1 MAGVH
6 FNVPSLKVH
15 VCLLDRP
22 DMQMPDNTFCTTILY
37 PATET
42 QQKMIISAME
52 PGNLFSVPSAQLNLR
67 TDPCVQTRL
76 SPCLCFRFTAPGN
89 KIMNPN
95 GSNEDGSPQI
105 QQHMFTLF
113 AHLSQLLP
121 CISSGRPY
129 QMKVATNEDHR
140 AYVINILPAQTSPGM
155 QQQVHESTKVLSE
168 HIKKMEH
175 ILGRRLVFVPDAVR
189 ECNEGRKR
197 RWDEIKKTSEMLF
210 GDQQAIAEWFLCM
223 NRMFNGMKID
233 MTQSNFLR
241 ESAVKLNPEFNVV
254 MLMFICGGMMSE
266 IANETGA
273 QLTSEE
279 SVKNQVDVW
288 CAQDDDKIKD
298 SFLVH
303 LVRHNAATSAY
314 VSDAGWD
321 TNGTKLFC
329 SNEAKED
336 QFVFAGFPQES
347 VLNYILFKLKLKLGD
362 CEDLTAMILGII
374 DVFKLPREV
383 FFSCVAKSI
392 PLIPVYYS
400 DSAAASDFTAHPGNI
415 QKIAMR
421 IWDLFQSPQT
431 ECKRQV
437 CNIQDL
443 LAACRSTESN
453 FSEGASIVSILAR
466 APRVD
471 QTSLGGLNT
480 KSFLSLEDYTD
491 QWKNDLVTTNL
502 DARLQGHACGIIDM
516 KTTLGTMG
524 SVTIEKVKGQPRV
537 LESTSF
543 ATERPFNTPTAAF
556 FGDNTPDRQNI
567 QEKLGGDHVVLPRNL
582 TCNIQSTLLSR
593 EIVAHLPKDTQAFAA
608 QGYSLGTQSGPGS
621 FYVLKLNSDGA
632 NFTMG
637 LDNNGKHIVAPGH
650 AMNTDAFNGDKGLQL
665 RMTSAMDAREIYHL
679 EALAGLGEA
688 FTMNLTTLSTNKML
702 PQINPLMAR
711 APMTISE
718 NLTLALV
725 TPLEIKTQTM
735 STGCTLKQPYDVGE
749 KKDLQGFA
757 KQVGEAVHRVFP
769 PQTRLIMGP
778 FFGGATVQGP
788 L

>member
-1 MAGVH
+1 
-6 FNVPSLKVH
+6 
-15 VCLLDRP
+15 
-22 DMQMPDNTFCTTILY
+22 
-37 PATET
+37 
-42 QQKMIISAME
+42 
-52 PGNLFSVPSAQLNLR
+52 
-67 TDPCVQTRL
+67 
-76 SPCLCFRFTAPGN
+76 
-89 KIMNPN
+89 MNPN
-95 GSNEDGSPQI
+95 GSNEDSSPDI
-105 QQHMFTLF
+105 QQHMFTVF
-113 AHLSQLLP
+113 VHLSQLLP
-121 CISSGRPY
+121 CISSGRPF
-129 QMKVATNEDHR
+129 QMNVATNEDHM
-140 AYVINILPAQTSPGM
+140 AYVINIFPAQTSPGM
-155 QQQVHESTKVLSE
+155 QQQVHESTRVLSE
-168 HIKKMEH
+168 HIKNLEH
-175 ILGRRLVFVPDAVR
+175 IHGRKLVLVTDAVR
-189 ECNEGRKR
+189 ECNEGRLR
-197 RWDEIKKTSEMLF
+197 RWADIKKTSEILF
-210 GDQQAIAEWFLCM
+210 GSQQAIAEWFLCM

-254 MLMFICGGMMSE
+254 MLIFICGGMMSE
-266 IANETGA
+266 IANESGA
-273 QLTSEE
+273 QMTSED

-288 CAQDDDKIKD
+288 CAQDDENIKN

-314 VSDAGWD
+314 LSDAGWD
-321 TNGTKLFC
+321 IKGTKLCC

-362 CEDLTAMILGII
+362 CEDLTAMILGVL

-383 FFSCVAKSI
+383 FFSYVAKSI

-400 DSAAASDFTAHPGNI
+400 DSAAASDFTAHPGSV

-421 IWDLFQSPQT
+421 IWELFQSPQT
-431 ECKRQV
+431 ECRRQV
-437 CNIQDL
+437 CNLEDL
-443 LAACRSTESN
+443 LAACRSTNSN
-453 FSEGASIVSILAR
+453 FSEDATIVSILAR

-471 QTSLGGLNT
+471 QTSLSGLNT
-480 KSFLSLEDYTD
+480 KSFLSLEDYAD

-502 DARLQGHACGIIDM
+502 DSRLQGHACGIIEM
-516 KTTLGTMG
+516 KKTLGAMG
-524 SVTIEKVKGQPRV
+524 SVTLELVQGQPRV

-543 ATERPFNTPTAAF
+543 ATERPYNAPTTAF
-556 FGDNTPDRQNI
+556 FGNTTPDRQKI
-567 QEKLGGDHVVLPRNL
+567 QEKLGGNNVVLPRNV

-608 QGYSLGTQSGPGS
+608 QGYTLGTQSGPGS
-621 FYVLKLNSDGA
+621 FYVLKLNSDAA

-637 LDNNGKHIVAPGH
+637 LDNNGKHIVEPGH

-679 EALAGLGEA
+679 EVLAGLGEA
-688 FTMNLTTLSTNKML
+688 FTMNLTTLASNKML
-702 PQINPLMAR
+702 PQTNPLMSR

-725 TPLEIKTQTM
+725 TPLELKTQVM
-735 STGCTLKQPYDVGE
+735 STGCTLKQPYDRE
-749 KKDLQGFA
+749 TTKDLQGFA

-769 PQTRLIMGP
+769 PQSRLIMGP
-778 FFGGATVQGP
+778 FFGGATVQGT